1 MGSLGSNHKDEEQ
14 SKLLTPETAKA
25 YCSWVEWQPQ
35 EKARVFFKQKEKKAF
50 NSSKSRGEREKSQQR
65 DQEKEFPSGSGRLRI
80 QHWHGCGPGS
90 IPGPRTST
98 CHGCGRKK
106 KKKKRTRNQ
115 VGSRWGHWGWSLV
128 LSLGLRITKMGSVV
142 GGDPSPKPSMVIWLR
157 AI

>member
-98 CHGCGRKK
+98 CHGCGRKEK
-106 KKKKRTRNQ
+106 KKKKNQ
-115 VGSRWGHWGWSLV
+115 EPGRKQVRA
-128 LSLGLRITKMGSVV
+128 LGLELGSQPRLENYKDGKCRWRWPV
-142 GGDPSPKPSMVIWLR
+142 S
-157 AI
+157 